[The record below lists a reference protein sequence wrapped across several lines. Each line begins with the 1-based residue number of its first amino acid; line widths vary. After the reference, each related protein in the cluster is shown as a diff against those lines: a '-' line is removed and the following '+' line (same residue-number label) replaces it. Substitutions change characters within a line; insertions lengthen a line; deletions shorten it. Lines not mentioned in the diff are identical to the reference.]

1 MPRSVY
7 PSLTRGLWFR
17 CPASYPDCMPA
28 PRPSV
33 ASRILKNSAWYGL
46 EQVLE
51 AVIFFGTSIAVARYL
66 GPEKLGYYQY
76 INFFVQVVTRTSGSG
91 LAGATRKY
99 MVEFLAQDKPGTA
112 HAVYKLA
119 YRFQVAGALLITALG
134 LAAVAW
140 FGQPGYRLMAS
151 LLILSIV
158 PGILSW
164 IPAMANLAFEDLSRN
179 TLSALAYIFSY
190 TTTLVLTLY
199 FHWGLVGI
207 ASALLLGRTVEVILR
222 TGPLHRRLAALPLDT
237 LDAEIKLR
245 IRRFCL
251 EALGLQLLMSVVWD
265 RSEMIF
271 LKHFSGLE
279 QIAFYSVS
287 YSLTNNLLLAPRT
300 FGGATS
306 VSLMAEASR
315 SDRDHGDSRVDSIVK
330 NASRYLLL
338 VSLPIHIGAAAI
350 AGLAVTFTY
359 GAKYAAAVPVLV
371 IASLLAIPRAFQ
383 EMPETLLRAADR
395 QKQLLIWYS
404 ITGVLNIALDFLFIP
419 RFGAVGAAWGNG
431 LAQAAG
437 VVFIWFQARRFYTF
451 SLPPRALLRL
461 GLSACIMGSVAYSIT
476 RALPTLTGLL
486 LAMAAGA
493 AVYMLSVKSLHGL
506 EASDR
511 QRLAPI
517 GNRFPDPMRRAYL
530 ATLTFLIPAKA

>member
-1 MPRSVY
+1 
-7 PSLTRGLWFR
+7 
-17 CPASYPDCMPA
+17 MPA

-134 LAAVAW
+134 LGAVAW
-140 FGQPGYRLMAS
+140 LGQPGYRLMAS

-190 TTTLVLTLY
+190 TTTLILTLH

-207 ASALLLGRTVEVILR
+207 ASALLLGRTVEVLLR

-237 LDAEIKLR
+237 LDSDVKLR

-315 SDRDHGDSRVDSIVK
+315 TPPGRVDSIVK

-338 VSLPIHIGAAAI
+338 VSLPIHVGAAAI

-383 EMPETLLRAADR
+383 ELPETLLRAADR
-395 QKQLLIWYS
+395 QKQLLVWYS

-419 RFGAVGAAWGNG
+419 RLGAVGAAWGNG

-437 VVFIWFQARRFYTF
+437 VVFIWFQARRLYTF

-461 GLSACIMGSVAYSIT
+461 GLSACIMGFTAYCIT
-476 RALPTLTGLL
+476 RAMPNVAGLV
-486 LAMAAGA
+486 LAVAAGA
-493 AVYMLSVKSLHGL
+493 AVYMLAVKSLHGL

-517 GNRFPDPMRRAYL
+517 GNRFPGPVRRAYL

>member
-1 MPRSVY
+1 MS
-7 PSLTRGLWFR
+7 
-17 CPASYPDCMPA
+17 AS
-28 PRPSV
+28 RPSA

-66 GPEKLGYYQY
+66 GPEKLGYFQY

-119 YRFQVAGALLITALG
+119 YRFQLAGALLITALG
-134 LAAVAW
+134 LAAVAL

-158 PGILSW
+158 PGIMSW

-190 TTTLVLTLY
+190 TSTLLLTLY
-199 FHWGLVGI
+199 FHWGLIGI
-207 ASALLLGRTVEVILR
+207 ASALLLGRTVEVLLR
-222 TGPLHRRLAALPLDT
+222 TGPLHRRLALLPLDALDRT
-237 LDAEIKLR
+237 LKLR

-265 RSEMIF
+265 RSEMVF
-271 LKHFSGLE
+271 LRYFSGLE

-287 YSLTNNLLLAPRT
+287 YSLTNNLLLVPRT

-315 SDRDHGDSRVDSIVK
+315 PDRVLVAGRVDSIVK

-338 VSLPIHIGAAAI
+338 VSLPIHVGAAAI
-350 AGLAVTFTY
+350 AALAVTFTY
-359 GAKYAAAVPVLV
+359 GAKYAGAVPVLV
-371 IASLLAIPRAFQ
+371 VASLLAIPRAFQ
-383 EMPETLLRAADR
+383 ELPETLLRAADR
-395 QKQLLIWYS
+395 QKQLLVWYS
-404 ITGVLNIALDFLFIP
+404 ITGVLNLALDFLFIP

-437 VVFIWFQARRFYTF
+437 VGFIWFQARQFYVF
-451 SLPPRALLRL
+451 QLPTRALLRL
-461 GLSACIMGSVAYSIT
+461 GGSACIMGAITYAIT
-476 RALPTLTGLL
+476 RAMPEFAGLVL
-486 LAMAAGA
+486 SVVAGA

-511 QRLAPI
+511 QRLAPL
-517 GNRFPDPMRRAYL
+517 GNRFPGKLRRAYL

>member
-1 MPRSVY
+1 MLILSRPTTLAPSASSARARLEPIKPAIPVIKTRAIRSLPVQHIRY
-7 PSLTRGLWFR
+7 HHSSISPYATECVPGFALCGLGF
-17 CPASYPDCMPA
+17 PGLSSYSATMPA
-28 PRPSV
+28 PRTSV

-134 LAAVAW
+134 LGAVAW
-140 FGQPGYRLMAS
+140 LGQPGYRLMAS

-190 TTTLVLTLY
+190 TTTLILTLH

-207 ASALLLGRTVEVILR
+207 ASALLLGRTVEVLLR

-237 LDAEIKLR
+237 LDSDVKLR

-251 EALGLQLLMSVVWD
+251 EAA
-265 RSEMIF
+265 R
-271 LKHFSGLE
+271 
-279 QIAFYSVS
+279 
-287 YSLTNNLLLAPRT
+287 P
-300 FGGATS
+300 
-306 VSLMAEASR
+306 
-315 SDRDHGDSRVDSIVK
+315 
-330 NASRYLLL
+330 
-338 VSLPIHIGAAAI
+338 AAADVRRL
-350 AGLAVTFTY
+350 G
-359 GAKYAAAVPVLV
+359 
-371 IASLLAIPRAFQ
+371 SLR
-383 EMPETLLRAADR
+383 D
-395 QKQLLIWYS
+395 
-404 ITGVLNIALDFLFIP
+404 D
-419 RFGAVGAAWGNG
+419 
-431 LAQAAG
+431 
-437 VVFIWFQARRFYTF
+437 
-451 SLPPRALLRL
+451 LPQALLRS
-461 GLSACIMGSVAYSIT
+461 GAD
-476 RALPTLTGLL
+476 RLL
-486 LAMAAGA
+486 LGQ
-493 AVYMLSVKSLHGL
+493 L
-506 EASDR
+506 
-511 QRLAPI
+511 
-517 GNRFPDPMRRAYL
+517 
-530 ATLTFLIPAKA
+530 

>member
-7 PSLTRGLWFR
+7 PPPKGGLQFR
-17 CPASYPDCMPA
+17 RPDSYPECMPA

-66 GPEKLGYYQY
+66 SPAELGYFQY

-99 MVEFLAQDKPGTA
+99 MVEFLAQGKPGTA

-119 YRFQVAGALLITALG
+119 YRFQLAGALLITVLG
-134 LAAVAW
+134 LSAVAW

-158 PGILSW
+158 PGIMSW

-207 ASALLLGRTVEVILR
+207 ASALLIGRTVEVLLR
-222 TGPLHRRLAALPLDT
+222 TGPLHRRLAALPLDS
-237 LDAEIKLR
+237 LDSDLKLR

-265 RSEMIF
+265 RSEMVF

-287 YSLTNNLLLAPRT
+287 YSLTNNLLLVPRT

-306 VSLMAEASR
+306 VSLMSEASR
-315 SDRDHGDSRVDSIVK
+315 NDPGRVDSIVK

-338 VSLPIHIGAAAI
+338 VSLPIHVGAAAI

-359 GAKYAAAVPVLV
+359 GAKYAAAIPVLV

-383 EMPETLLRAADR
+383 ELPETLLRAADR
-395 QKQLLIWYS
+395 QKQLLVWYS

-476 RALPTLTGLL
+476 RALPTFPGLV

-493 AVYMLSVKSLHGL
+493 AVYVLAVKSLHGL
-506 EASDR
+506 EPSDR